1 LRDPFFVTTLIGV
14 RITYDPSK
22 RQKTL
27 IERGLDFARADE
39 VFGGRHFSSN
49 DLRQDYLELR
59 KVTVGLP
66 DGRMVIIVWTPRGAS
81 ERRIISMRKANE
93 REKAKYRHYL
103 D

>member
-1 LRDPFFVTTLIGV
+1 MRDPFIVTTIKGV
-14 RITYDPSK
+14 QITYDPSK

-39 VFGGRHFSSN
+39 VFVGRHFSSD
-49 DLRQDYLELR
+49 DLRENYLELR
-59 KVTVGLP
+59 KVTVGLL
-66 DGRMVIIVWTPRGAS
+66 DGRMVIVVWTPRGAS

>member
-1 LRDPFFVTTLIGV
+1 M

-22 RQKTL
+22 REKTL
-27 IERGLDFARADE
+27 LERGLDFARADE
-39 VFGGRHFSSN
+39 VFAGHHFSSD
-49 DLRQDYLELR
+49 DLRQDYMELR
-59 KVTVGLP
+59 KVTVGLL